1 MKHKDAPKNKG
12 QWPKGTSGNPSGRPP
27 GSRNKATL
35 AMEALLEG
43 EAEQLTRKAI
53 EMALEGETFALRLCL
68 ERLLP
73 ARKDRPIELNLP
85 PVQSAKQISE
95 AMGTVVAAVSEG
107 QITPNEGRAV
117 ADMLAVQSEFVEAES
132 LEERVS
138 KLEQKQCLDFVA
150 GHPNQLVSEME
161 EDDPEYLEELK
172 ELGDYDDAA

>member
-1 MKHKDAPKNKG
+1 MKKAKSENNNNTPNSKG

-43 EAEQLTRKAI
+43 EADQLTRKAI
-53 EMALEGETFALRLCL
+53 EMALQGNPVALRLCL

-95 AMGTVVAAVSEG
+95 AMGTVVAAIGDG
-107 QITPNEGRAV
+107 QITPNEGQVLANV
-117 ADMLAVQSEFVEAES
+117 LAVQSEFVEAEQ
-132 LEERVS
+132 LEQRVS
-138 KLEQKQCLDFVA
+138 KLEQNQSVDFKAEHLEQRASEWKEEGQPDLEDFEDVA
-150 GHPNQLVSEME
+150 
-161 EDDPEYLEELK
+161 
-172 ELGDYDDAA
+172 